1 MQPFRHGP
9 SVIHGWRAVALGM
22 LLLPHSMLG
31 CSADAQ
37 SNAPTG
43 GAGSSGVQNTGG
55 TGPTAGSG
63 GSAIGNAGSSGGS
76 PQAGNAGAST
86 AGGAA
91 TNGGTAGS
99 AGAAGA
105 NTAGDT
111 GLAGSAGAAG
121 ATNDIDTP
129 RPSIGCGQPPDI
141 AAGDYQQ
148 STLAGRSIWVR
159 LPDNYNPERA
169 YPVIFVWKGCGGA
182 GSLSIFRMEEV
193 AGADAIIVHGDTPS
207 DGVEDGCYDTAD
219 GATFVDL
226 PFFDA
231 FVDHLTTSYC
241 VDEAHLFSAGFSSG
255 AWLSFLLGCQRGDVL
270 RGIGTIAGGFKPTFF
285 LGQATCTGNTAAM
298 MISDLSDTNNP
309 FHDLDEDGDSVE
321 IGVNQ
326 WLTANGCTET
336 TWTEAAGTPA
346 DPDQSVCR
354 SYAGCGAYPVELCL
368 TNGQGHSDQTNISVP
383 GFWAFFSQFLGQ

>member
-1 MQPFRHGP
+1 MLSLRAF
-9 SVIHGWRAVALGM
+9 AVAT
-22 LLLPHSMLG
+22 LLLPVALVG
-31 CSADAQ
+31 CSSAAPTEQ
-37 SNAPTG
+37 SNTA
-43 GAGSSGVQNTGG
+43 
-55 TGPTAGSG
+55 AGSG
-63 GSAIGNAGSSGGS
+63 GLAPQGSGGTANNPTAGTGGSASAGATGGS
-76 PQAGNAGAST
+76 PSQGNAGAGT
-86 AGGAA
+86 AGGGTANGGAA
-91 TNGGTAGS
+91 GNGGVGGASTGGDPGLGGNAGTAG
-99 AGAAGA
+99 AAS
-105 NTAGDT
+105 DR
-111 GLAGSAGAAG
+111 
-121 ATNDIDTP
+121 DTP
-129 RPSIGCGQPPDI
+129 RASLGCGQAPDI
-141 AAGDYQQ
+141 TPGDYQQ

-159 LPDNYNPERA
+159 LPDNYDQTRA

-182 GSLSIFRMEEV
+182 GSLSIFHMEEV

-270 RGIGTIAGGFKPTFF
+270 RAIGTIAGGFKPTFF
-285 LGQATCTGNTAAM
+285 LGQPTCNGNTAAM

-309 FHDLDEDGDSVE
+309 FHDLDTDGDSVE

-336 TWTEAAGTPA
+336 TWTVTAGTPA

-354 SYAGCGAYPVELCL
+354 SYAGCGDYPVELCL
-368 TNGQGHSDQTNISVP
+368 TEGQGHSDQTSLSVP

>member
-1 MQPFRHGP
+1 MRSFRALFLG
-9 SVIHGWRAVALGM
+9 AV
-22 LLLPHSMLG
+22 LLPPFVS
-31 CSADAQ
+31 CSSPLQAEQ
-37 SNAPTG
+37 SNT
-43 GAGSSGVQNTGG
+43 
-55 TGPTAGSG
+55 TAGSG
-63 GSAIGNAGSSGGS
+63 GTAFQGSGGTANNPIPGTGGSVISNAGSTGGNPSQGNAGTG
-76 PQAGNAGAST
+76 T
-86 AGGAA
+86 AGGGTA
-91 TNGGTAGS
+91 NGGTAGNGG
-99 AGAAGA
+99 AGG
-105 NTAGDT
+105 TSMGGDT
-111 GLAGSAGAAG
+111 GLAGSGGTAGAASE
-121 ATNDIDTP
+121 IDTP
-129 RPSIGCGQPPDI
+129 RPSMGCGTPADI

-169 YPVIFVWKGCGGA
+169 YPLIFVWKGCGGA
-182 GSLSIFRMEEV
+182 GSLSIFHMEEV

-231 FVDHLTTSYC
+231 FLDHLTTSYC
-241 VDEAHLFSAGFSSG
+241 VDEAHVFSAGFSSG

-285 LGQATCTGNTAAM
+285 LGQPTCNGNTAAM
-298 MISDLSDTNNP
+298 MISDLSDTANP

-326 WLTANGCTET
+326 WLTANSCAET
-336 TWTEAAGTPA
+336 TWTETAGTPA